1 MIGAGEESHTISDKR
16 RQDRK
21 TTSRIEPVPQP
32 RFSRS
37 LEYGVAML
45 ECFTAERPVLRIS
58 ELADMVGISR
68 ATTHRYAS
76 TLVSLGRLEQDDKR
90 RYRLARSA
98 ARPGTALIETIRLK
112 YPARTV
118 LEDLREQT
126 GYTAS
131 MGMLDGSRALYIHSL
146 HGHGA
151 GQYEADRNIS
161 VGAYVSAQDTAI
173 GKALLSCLLASE
185 LQSLFPAIQFGHV
198 PDVNSDAQKTEAI
211 EAELRLVTEIERA
224 ARDGIAVHEDVN
236 GAGVLS
242 IAAPATRWIDKPILA
257 VAVSAPAARCTIDE
271 LIANAGILVSHAAK
285 QISI

>member
-1 MIGAGEESHTISDKR
+1 MTGAGVGSHTSSDKDR
-16 RQDRK
+16 RDRK
-21 TTSRIEPVPQP
+21 IMPRIKPVPQP

-68 ATTHRYAS
+68 STTHRYAS
-76 TLVSLGRLEQDDKR
+76 TLVSLGLLEQDEKR
-90 RYRLARSA
+90 RYRLTRAA
-98 ARPGTALIETIRLK
+98 ARPGMALIDTIRLE

-126 GYTAS
+126 GYTTS
-131 MGMLDGSRALYIHSL
+131 MGMLDGSRTLYIHRL
-146 HGHGA
+146 HGHRA
-151 GQYEADRNIS
+151 GQYEADRNMS
-161 VGAYVSAQDTAI
+161 AGAYVPAQDTAI

-185 LQSLFPAIQFGHV
+185 LQSLFPVIESSYV
-198 PDVNSDAQKTEAI
+198 PGLNSDAQKTEV
-211 EAELRLVTEIERA
+211 EAELRLIAEIERA
-224 ARDGIAVHEDVN
+224 ARDRIAVHQDIR

-257 VAVSAPAARCTIDE
+257 VEVSAPAESCTIDE
-271 LIANAGILVSHAAK
+271 LVAHAGVLVSHAAK
-285 QISI
+285 QISV